1 MSNSHLR
8 LIVLRHAKTER
19 PHEAP
24 SDHERALTKRG
35 RGDAPRVAERLVELG
50 WVPDEVLCSDS
61 LRTTETWD
69 LAHPVLSAGAR
80 EPAVHVSRRLYLA
93 SVSALLDVLRRAEGE
108 TVMVVGHNPGL
119 EGLVHTLC
127 GEPIG
132 MTTGNAVLLRREVVP
147 WKWAVDPDGWGL
159 VDVIRPKELG

>member
-8 LIVLRHAKTER
+8 LVVMRHAKTER

-35 RGDAPRVAERLVELG
+35 RRDAPRVAERLLELG
-50 WVPDEVLCSDS
+50 WAPDEVFCSDS

-69 LAHPVLSAGAR
+69 LAQPVLCAAR
-80 EPAVHVSRRLYLA
+80 APALHISRRLYLA
-93 SVSALLDVLRRAEGE
+93 SISALLDVLRRAEGE

-119 EGLVHTLC
+119 EGLVQALC

-132 MTTGNAVLLRREVVP
+132 MTTGNAVLLRRENVP
-147 WKWAVDPDGWGL
+147 WKWALDPDGWGL
-159 VDVIRPKELG
+159 VDVIRPRELTT

>member
-8 LIVLRHAKTER
+8 LVIMRHAKTER

-35 RGDAPRVAERLVELG
+35 RGDAPRVAQRLDELG

-61 LRTTETWD
+61 MRTTETFERM
-69 LAHPVLSAGAR
+69 A
-80 EPAVHVSRRLYLA
+80 PAWSSTPTLHLSRRIYLA
-93 SVSALLDVLRRAEGE
+93 STSALLDVLRRAEGD

-119 EGLVHTLC
+119 ESLVQVLS

-132 MTTGNAVLLRREVVP
+132 LTTGNAVLLRREMLP
-147 WKWAVDPDGWGL
+147 WKWAMDPDGWGL
-159 VDVIRPKELG
+159 VDVIRPKEL

>member
-1 MSNSHLR
+1 VNRILR
-8 LIVLRHAKTER
+8 LVVMRHAKTER

-35 RGDAPRVAERLVELG
+35 RGDAPRVAGRLDELG

-61 LRTTETWD
+61 MRTTETYERMASEWD
-69 LAHPVLSAGAR
+69 GERSLVIT
-80 EPAVHVSRRLYLA
+80 RRLYLA
-93 SVSALLDVLRRAEGE
+93 SPSALMEALRRAEGQ

-119 EGLVHTLC
+119 EGLVDTLC
-127 GEPIG
+127 GEPVR
-132 MTTGNAVLLRREVVP
+132 MTTGNAVLLRREMIP

-159 VDVIRPKELG
+159 VDVLRPKEL